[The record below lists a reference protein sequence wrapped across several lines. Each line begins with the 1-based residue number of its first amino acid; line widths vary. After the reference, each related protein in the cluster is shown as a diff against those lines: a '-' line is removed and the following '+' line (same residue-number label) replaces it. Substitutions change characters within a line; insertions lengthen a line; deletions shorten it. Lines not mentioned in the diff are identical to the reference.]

1 MLTAHLVRDDGTRA
15 VLESLEALL
24 EGPDAAALE
33 RLGEVFGLDAE
44 SLEDCRR
51 GEQRPRVD
59 EQDDYVFIV
68 VYGMMGAAQEGEYS
82 PRKLAIYCGARFLIT
97 VHRER
102 PLTIVQAHT
111 RAARNK
117 LKSLGRGVDQ
127 LLFTLIDKMVDKYL
141 TVVQS
146 YEDKLEEF
154 EKLAATITESPGWL
168 EDATDLRRQLLE
180 LRRIANSTR
189 EVVVELSGDCELI
202 TEEVRRRFAH
212 VVDHLR
218 QVVDNIDG
226 LRELLN
232 SVRDNYR
239 ALVANRTN
247 EIMMMLTL
255 VATVLLPISVI
266 AGIYGMNVPLW
277 PASDSPMSFWLVIG
291 AMGAV
296 AASMILYF
304 RARRWI

>member
-15 VLESLEALL
+15 VLESLEALVDAWDPARARVWVDL

-146 YEDKLEEF
+146 YEAKMHL
-154 EKLAATITESPGWL
+154 G
-168 EDATDLRRQLLE
+168 
-180 LRRIANSTR
+180 IA
-189 EVVVELSGDCELI
+189 
-202 TEEVRRRFAH
+202 
-212 VVDHLR
+212 
-218 QVVDNIDG
+218 
-226 LRELLN
+226 
-232 SVRDNYR
+232 
-239 ALVANRTN
+239 
-247 EIMMMLTL
+247 
-255 VATVLLPISVI
+255 
-266 AGIYGMNVPLW
+266 
-277 PASDSPMSFWLVIG
+277 
-291 AMGAV
+291 
-296 AASMILYF
+296 
-304 RARRWI
+304 